1 MLLWKLLVLRFD
13 SFHFIYG
20 LRFWFYRWF
29 FFRMS
34 LLRSCFHCTI
44 GLNLSPFAFASTITA
59 LVSIFISFRTYFIR
73 CTCVP
78 TFETLMLTNSLRS
91 LSLSLSLTRSVARYR
106 PNNSNNHSNNKN
118 QNALDYKRSE
128 WNANGWQNGISYHRS
143 MMIFGIVFGVKC
155 YRIKMLKTT
164 MVKI

>member
-1 MLLWKLLVLRFD
+1 MCYFCPCTDDCIKPVGRVNCVCSFESCSCSGLTRFTSYTVYVSGSLVC
-13 SFHFIYG
+13 
-20 LRFWFYRWF
+20 F

-91 LSLSLSLTRSVARYR
+91 LSLLLARSLAIARII
-106 PNNSNNHSNNKN
+106 
-118 QNALDYKRSE
+118 AIIT
-128 WNANGWQNGISYHRS
+128 AT
-143 MMIFGIVFGVKC
+143 
-155 YRIKMLKTT
+155 IKTKTH
-164 MVKI
+164 

>member
-20 LRFWFYRWF
+20 LRFWFSRCWF
-29 FFRMS
+29 FSYVVTPILFS
-34 LLRSCFHCTI
+34 LHNRIEFISLCFCIDDNCISFYFHLFPHVFYPMHMCA
-44 GLNLSPFAFASTITA
+44 NFWDFDAYQFASI
-59 LVSIFISFRTYFIR
+59 
-73 CTCVP
+73 P
-78 TFETLMLTNSLRS
+78 
-91 LSLSLSLTRSVARYR
+91 LSLSVTRSVARYR